1 MPDIYQQTSMEDVI
15 LTVFAVVVILVLWGC
30 LYSFIRAVFLF
41 IFSGGKEEK
50 KKKGRNAIRFM
61 IIGAI
66 LTIVLLVSFPYI
78 LKGMNVEL
86 TDQYST
92 KKVFTRAGELFK
104 KLFEVGQMIKQ
115 GQKENE
121 FRGNMY
127 INTSPSTSTTTSPY
141 NL

>member
-1 MPDIYQQTSMEDVI
+1 M
-15 LTVFAVVVILVLWGC
+15 
-30 LYSFIRAVFLF
+30 YSFIRAVFLF